1 MGLPSSTPLPSL
13 ISLFLFPVSQYKIN
27 ITNNISTNNYRGS
40 HSQDEKKEICV
51 FPVKFVFSPVLDE
64 LKLNFP
70 NDCRTSDIY
79 QNNNNTSNDIS
90 NFDSHCLFNYEKDFR
105 SKVSNKCD
113 NTNSKKNLKSSLNC
127 MMGKNNTYMIPTPN
141 PNPNLHPHNEIH
153 SHPHSYTHPYL
164 ESGTVTNTPRGNLDN
179 NSSKSV
185 NNIKTK
191 MNKLTVVT
199 ENKFLSSENNSVAF
213 KEFDQLCSRTIGP
226 SIEVNIPQNENFNIH
241 KNSNI
246 ALISNDTSRD
256 RNSNQNYNSFS
267 SEASKFLALLPDY
280 TYLVS

>member
-1 MGLPSSTPLPSL
+1 MGLPFSTPLPSL

-27 ITNNISTNNYRGS
+27 ITNNISTDNYRGS

-51 FPVKFVFSPVLDE
+51 LPVKFVFSPVLED

-153 SHPHSYTHPYL
+153 SQPHPHSYTHPYL
-164 ESGTVTNTPRGNLDN
+164 ESGTLTNTPRGNLDN

-191 MNKLTVVT
+191 MNKLTVRW
-199 ENKFLSSENNSVAF
+199 
-213 KEFDQLCSRTIGP
+213 FDCTTDQ
-226 SIEVNIPQNENFNIH
+226 IP
-241 KNSNI
+241 
-246 ALISNDTSRD
+246 
-256 RNSNQNYNSFS
+256 
-267 SEASKFLALLPDY
+267 
-280 TYLVS
+280 